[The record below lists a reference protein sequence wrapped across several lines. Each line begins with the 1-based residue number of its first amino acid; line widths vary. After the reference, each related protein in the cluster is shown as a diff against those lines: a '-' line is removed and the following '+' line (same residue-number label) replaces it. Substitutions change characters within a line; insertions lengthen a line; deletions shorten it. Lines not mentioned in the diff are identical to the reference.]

1 MPRAHYRE
9 IEAGSGFVTLILL
22 LGLAL
27 AGGLLSSW
35 YMRHYGHVVSGM
47 GHQIVW
53 GIPHVFAF
61 FLIVSASG
69 ALNVASM
76 ASVFGRTTY
85 KPLAR
90 LSGLLAIA
98 LLAGGLSILVLDLG
112 RPERLTVAMTNFN
125 FKSIFSWNI
134 NFYVGFLAIVAAYL
148 FLQMARG
155 LDRYVGIAG
164 LVAFLWRLALT
175 TATGSVLGFL
185 AARQA
190 YDAAIMAPLFIAMS
204 LALGQAVFL
213 VVVMAVCAG
222 TGRPLDHALL
232 HRMARLLAILLTATL
247 YFAVVQHVTNLYSP
261 KRLAVERFLLVDGGI
276 YTALLW
282 IGYVGIGSLLPIGMG
297 LCPAAG
303 RSRPMILAAAVLAII
318 GGLCHLY
325 VIIVGG
331 QAFPLLLFPGMEVSS
346 SFGDGMIGSY
356 RPSLPE
362 LVLVAGGVSLTMLLA
377 MFGMRLLP
385 FVPMSFVD
393 DATASPANAV
403 TGGGASGQ

>member
-1 MPRAHYRE
+1 
-9 IEAGSGFVTLILL
+9 
-22 LGLAL
+22 
-27 AGGLLSSW
+27 
-35 YMRHYGHVVSGM
+35 
-47 GHQIVW
+47 
-53 GIPHVFAF
+53 
-61 FLIVSASG
+61 
-69 ALNVASM
+69 
-76 ASVFGRTTY
+76 
-85 KPLAR
+85 
-90 LSGLLAIA
+90 
-98 LLAGGLSILVLDLG
+98 
-112 RPERLTVAMTNFN
+112 MTNFN

-134 NFYVGFLAIVAAYL
+134 NFYVGFLAIVAVYL

-204 LALGQAVFL
+204 LAMGQAIFL
-213 VVVMAVCAG
+213 LIVMAVCAG

-232 HRMARLLAILLTATL
+232 HRMARLLAILVAATL
-247 YFAVVQHVTNLYSP
+247 YFAVAQHVTNLYSP

-303 RSRPMILAAAVLAII
+303 RSRPMILAAAVLAVI
-318 GGLCHLY
+318 GGICHLY

-331 QAFPLLLFPGMEVSS
+331 QAFPLLLFPGMDVSS

-362 LVLVAGGVSLTMLLA
+362 LVLVTGGVSLTMLLA

-393 DATASPANAV
+393 DATASPATAV
-403 TGGGASGQ
+403 TGGGASGR